1 MASPLLIAVE
11 NLLSVSNGY
20 LAVVLLIFLPSGKE
34 YQPLCKLVEFILR
47 EQMAY
52 DLELAMD
59 EREAPLFCLDTRQN
73 IALGWTSF
81 LGQDAANKHVLIQVR
96 Q

>member
-1 MASPLLIAVE
+1 
-11 NLLSVSNGY
+11 
-20 LAVVLLIFLPSGKE
+20 
-34 YQPLCKLVEFILR
+34 EFILR